1 MSSPGSGHLAGVGG
15 GILHPPSQQN
25 TLPTLRSA
33 AGGRQPEPAWAL
45 KEKAGGGTS
54 AARGTR

>member
-1 MSSPGSGHLAGVGG
+1 MSSPGSGHLAGVEG

-33 AGGRQPEPAWAL
+33 AGG
-45 KEKAGGGTS
+45 KAARASLGFEGERGGGTS
-54 AARGTR
+54 AAWGTH